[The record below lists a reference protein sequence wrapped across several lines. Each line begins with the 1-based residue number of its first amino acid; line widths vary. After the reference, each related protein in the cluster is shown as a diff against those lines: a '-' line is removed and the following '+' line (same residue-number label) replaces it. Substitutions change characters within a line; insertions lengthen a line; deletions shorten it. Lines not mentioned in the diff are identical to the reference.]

1 MARLLKHLKH
11 DDFRSVKSL
20 KANPN
25 PNLWLLI
32 CDDGD
37 KRFPCYMQDNLKTK
51 MLIMSC
57 QV

>member
-11 DDFRSVKSL
+11 DDFRSVKNL
-20 KANPN
+20 KAN

-32 CDDGD
+32 CDDRD
-37 KRFPCYMQDNLKTK
+37 KRFPCYMQDNPKTR
-51 MLIMSC
+51 MFIMSC